1 MRVGLLAV
9 LGVWCGGCEASAHA
23 RSRPVVPPEAHRSVP
38 VVAPDSVPAGLYSAS
53 SLVEDPDLPGS
64 RYVRDV
70 VVVLFRSSATHS
82 ERLAAVA
89 AVSGVVIGGY
99 RTFGGEGYYLVR
111 VHGDTSVRSA
121 KTAVTTLRALGQV
134 EEASLESVLPRTPIA
149 GPRASGVVPPLPPH
163 STPRAH
169 FSNRGNWITN
179 PPYISGTIIR
189 DVLEVHFR
197 MGSSQSVRQSAIESV
212 SGRVLGGIR
221 MYPDGDGLYYIRVP
235 ATEASLLS
243 AKSLLEAHPAVE
255 LVAFVSI
262 GGMRDA
268 SPRRSRGTPGSA
280 LGTSDSVP
288 AIAPDS
294 IPGTLLAS
302 LPTLT
307 TPNGQTLKAQLVVVL
322 FRREAS
328 VADRTR
334 VIAKVG
340 GVVVGG
346 RRTIQGDGWYIVRV
360 PNANTVDGV
369 LDALV
374 ALRSDPSVEV
384 AGDYSTSTPSDE
396 SWLKQ
401 HDGQH

>member
-1 MRVGLLAV
+1 MRVGLLV
-9 LGVWCGGCEASAHA
+9 ILGVWCGGCQASPHA
-23 RSRPVVPPEAHRSVP
+23 RSRPVVPPEARRSVP
-38 VVAPDSVPAGLYSAS
+38 VVAPDSVPAGLYSTS

-99 RTFGGEGYYLVR
+99 RAFGGEGYYLVR
-111 VHGDTSVRSA
+111 VKGDTSVRSA

-134 EEASLESVLPRTPIA
+134 EEASLERSHVRETVTALSNSAVLQ
-149 GPRASGVVPPLPPH
+149 VVPPDSVPDEMFADSNFVSDTTYASVPFLRNVLSVVFSDGTPQALRQTILDGVGGVIIGGNRL
-163 STPRAH
+163 ST
-169 FSNRGNWITN
+169 TN
-179 PPYISGTIIR
+179 GYYYVRIISARTVVALVAAR
-189 DVLEVHFR
+189 DILR
-197 MGSSQSVRQSAIESV
+197 
-212 SGRVLGGIR
+212 
-221 MYPDGDGLYYIRVP
+221 
-235 ATEASLLS
+235 
-243 AKSLLEAHPAVE
+243 AHPAVDDVD
-255 LVAFVSI
+255 LVYRNITSPNSRFETQHV
-262 GGMRDA
+262 GGRA
-268 SPRRSRGTPGSA
+268 
-280 LGTSDSVP
+280 DSVP

-294 IPGTLLAS
+294 IPRTLLAS

-328 VADRTR
+328 AADRTR

-360 PNANTVDGV
+360 PTATTVDGV
-369 LDALV
+369 LGALG
-374 ALRSDPSVEV
+374 ALWSDPSVEV

>member
-1 MRVGLLAV
+1 M
-9 LGVWCGGCEASAHA
+9 
-23 RSRPVVPPEAHRSVP
+23 
-38 VVAPDSVPAGLYSAS
+38 
-53 SLVEDPDLPGS
+53 
-64 RYVRDV
+64 
-70 VVVLFRSSATHS
+70 
-82 ERLAAVA
+82 
-89 AVSGVVIGGY
+89 
-99 RTFGGEGYYLVR
+99 
-111 VHGDTSVRSA
+111 
-121 KTAVTTLRALGQV
+121 
-134 EEASLESVLPRTPIA
+134 
-149 GPRASGVVPPLPPH
+149 
-163 STPRAH
+163 
-169 FSNRGNWITN
+169 
-179 PPYISGTIIR
+179 
-189 DVLEVHFR
+189 
-197 MGSSQSVRQSAIESV
+197 
-212 SGRVLGGIR
+212 
-221 MYPDGDGLYYIRVP
+221 
-235 ATEASLLS
+235 
-243 AKSLLEAHPAVE
+243 
-255 LVAFVSI
+255 
-262 GGMRDA
+262 
-268 SPRRSRGTPGSA
+268 
-280 LGTSDSVP
+280 P

>member
-1 MRVGLLAV
+1 MRVGQLAV
-9 LGVWCGGCEASAHA
+9 LGVWCGGCQASPHA

-38 VVAPDSVPAGLYSAS
+38 AVAPDSVPAGLYSAS

-70 VVVLFRSSATHS
+70 VVVLFRSAATHS

-111 VHGDTSVRSA
+111 VQGDTSVRSA
-121 KTAVTTLRALGQV
+121 KTAVATLRALGQV
-134 EEASLESVLPRTPIA
+134 EEASLESVLTRTPIA
-149 GPRASGVVPPLPPH
+149 GRRASGVVPALPPH

-169 FSNRGNWITN
+169 FSNRANWITN

-197 MGSSQSVRQSAIESV
+197 MGSSQSARQSAIESV
-212 SGRVLGGIR
+212 SGRVLGGLR
-221 MYPDGDGLYYIRVP
+221 MYPDGDGLYYIRIP
-235 ATEASLLS
+235 ATETSLLT
-243 AKSLLEAHPAVE
+243 AKSLLEAHPTVE

-268 SPRRSRGTPGSA
+268 SRRRSRGTPGSA
-280 LGTSDSVP
+280 LGSSDSVP

-294 IPGTLLAS
+294 IPVTLLAS

-322 FRREAS
+322 FRKEADA
-328 VADRTR
+328 ADRAR
-334 VIAKVG
+334 VIAGIG
-340 GVVVGG
+340 GSDVGG

-360 PNANTVDGV
+360 PTATTVDSVLSV
-369 LDALV
+369 LDALM
-374 ALRSDPSVEV
+374 LDLSVEV
-384 AGDYSTSTPSDE
+384 AGEYSTSAPSDAP
-396 SWLKQ
+396 WLKP
-401 HDGQH
+401 HEGLH